1 MIRSVHKGKHDGRD
15 EHKEGIDSRTEDGI
29 SCFGY
34 FSLSGA
40 FFLGYYIAI
49 MEVYM
54 LVLHKSDQRNGLLCG
69 FSSWKRGRGLLA
81 RVLECARKK
90 KHAKRNRQTNDLR
103 TLYENWR
110 GESAES
116 LRHALRYNDI
126 ILCPNIVSSP
136 IIPIIT
142 PRTIARGDSFGVM
155 R

>member
-1 MIRSVHKGKHDGRD
+1 
-15 EHKEGIDSRTEDGI
+15 
-29 SCFGY
+29 
-34 FSLSGA
+34 
-40 FFLGYYIAI
+40 
-49 MEVYM
+49 M

-126 ILCPNIVSSP
+126 ILCPNIV
-136 IIPIIT
+136 IIT
-142 PRTIARGDSFGVM
+142 DHSDNHS
-155 R
+155 